1 MPKDGVLCSIT
12 HVPFLTQDAGGSFF
26 WSLWTL
32 QIFFL
37 LLLILTDFIIKK
49 RKKKYC
55 LKSKKLQRQMSVRS
69 LTHIIIYQ
77 LSFLQKRMERENIDI
92 ELKRPSKVQFFRLL
106 RSFASSTSN
115 VIKLENDVRKPQFN

>member
-1 MPKDGVLCSIT
+1 MPKNGVLCSIT
-12 HVPFLTQDAGGSFF
+12 HVPFLTQEGRSFF

-106 RSFASSTSN
+106 RSFVSSTSK